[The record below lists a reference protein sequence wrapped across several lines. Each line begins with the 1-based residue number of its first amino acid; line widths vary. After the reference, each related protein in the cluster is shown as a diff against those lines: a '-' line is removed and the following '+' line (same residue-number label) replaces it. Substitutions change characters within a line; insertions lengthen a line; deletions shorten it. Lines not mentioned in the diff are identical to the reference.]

1 MKKYFLAFALLTA
14 LTLVVSGCAVKDAQ
28 DASAVNS
35 TDKNNRRGDF
45 ASGTMKMNFGEPA
58 TKADLAAG
66 KKVSVFGKTNT
77 DGTVI
82 ATRIVIGDMPMF
94 GRGFAT
100 GTPFSATGTRP
111 ISRDGEELYPTTSGG
126 KPIGDMT
133 SDQTGGRENF
143 QGRTGRMI
151 RGGGGQSRIS
161 GEIMKIDESSIVIK
175 VIDNGSKIIFY
186 TDSTEIFL
194 APTSTPNFASTTV
207 K

>member
-14 LTLVVSGCAVKDAQ
+14 LTLVVSGCAVKNAQ

-35 TDKNNRRGDF
+35 ADKNNRRGDF

-58 TKADLAAG
+58 TKADLAVG
-66 KKVSVFGKTNT
+66 KKVTVFGKTNT

-100 GTPFSATGTRP
+100 GTRP
-111 ISRDGEELYPTTSGG
+111 ISRDGEEPYPTTSGG
-126 KPIGDMT
+126 KTIGGMP

-161 GEIMKIDESSIVIK
+161 GEIMKIDESSMVIK